1 MQNIQV
7 KKDLAAKTI
16 QITRSFKAPLNK
28 VWRAFTEKELLDQ
41 WWGPQPWRAETK
53 YMDFR
58 EGGYWLYAMVGP
70 EGEKHW
76 SRADFQS
83 IEPMNSFKGKD
94 GFCDENGTM
103 NTDMPVTEWTNVFTE
118 TAEGTTV
125 TNTLLFESEKDLQT
139 MVDMGFEQ
147 GYSMGLNQLEAL
159 LDSM

>member
-53 YMDFR
+53 HMDFR

-103 NTDMPVTEWTNVFTE
+103 NTEMPVTEWTNVFTE

>member
-103 NTDMPVTEWTNVFTE
+103 NTEMPVTEWTNVFTE

-139 MVDMGFEQ
+139 LVDMGFEQ
-147 GYSMGLNQLEAL
+147 GYSLGLNQLEAL

>member
-53 YMDFR
+53 HMDFR

-76 SRADFQS
+76 SRADFQT
-83 IEPMNSFKGKD
+83 IEPMISIKGKD

-103 NTDMPVTEWTNVFTE
+103 NTEMPVTEWTNVFTE